1 MSLTSIFAWR
11 QVKKVSISTSIS
23 KNSFMCFAGIA
34 KPESH
39 TLQQIEKDIK
49 INRKLDLQRLVPCFI
64 RVLLDAR
71 WQFREYL
78 QYWCLRC

>member
-11 QVKKVSISTSIS
+11 QVKKASISTSIS
-23 KNSFMCFAGIA
+23 KNGFMCFAGIA

-49 INRKLDLQRLVPCFI
+49 INRELDLQRLVPCFI
-64 RVLLDAR
+64 RVRTYAIVAKTLDSS
-71 WQFREYL
+71 
-78 QYWCLRC
+78 LRTRL